1 MLHDRFS
8 LYRTSNTK
16 AFTVV
21 SPGKNEVM
29 IADVDAVIEVVGK
42 YKKWHRPQEL
52 YTVFATFGEN
62 VNTSQSEVWQRHR
75 KIINYGFREHN
86 NTLVWESA
94 MKQAKQWMDAWE
106 SRTHERSMRT
116 LEDDMDT
123 ISTNVLM
130 FAAFGQD
137 YNFTEGGL
145 KDVPQG
151 HTKSFAEVMISIYR
165 NTFLAW
171 ATRDLYLPRMIEP
184 KKLTQLR
191 ATKQE
196 LFQYYDESLRRG
208 DGDFVKSFLEANE
221 NEKKGGRQYL
231 TRDELFGNMYI
242 IQLGGFD
249 TTSYTMLFT
258 LALLATH
265 PAIQVWMTETIGEY
279 EEYEDDY
286 PTAIRCQAAMHETLR
301 VYGAAPSL
309 ARHSPNV
316 EAINIAGKEVII
328 PAKTYVSANFAGCQ
342 HDPDIWGD
350 DAAEWKPQRWIETV
364 DGKEQFNK
372 SLDLLAW
379 SAGPRICPGK
389 KFSQVEFTAVM
400 STLLK
405 RHRVEASPGLQ
416 AALDDFDFEITPRIK
431 RSRIDSLSVKFIER

>member
-1 MLHDRFS
+1 M
-8 LYRTSNTK
+8 
-16 AFTVV
+16 
-21 SPGKNEVM
+21 G
-29 IADVDAVIEVVGK
+29 
-42 YKKWHRPQEL
+42 
-52 YTVFATFGEN
+52 
-62 VNTSQSEVWQRHR
+62 
-75 KIINYGFREHN
+75 
-86 NTLVWESA
+86 
-94 MKQAKQWMDAWE
+94 
-106 SRTHERSMRT
+106 T
-116 LEDDMDT
+116 LENDMDT
-123 ISTNVLM
+123 ISANVLM
-130 FAAFGQD
+130 FAGFGQD

-145 KDVPQG
+145 KDVPQV
-151 HTKSFAEVMISIYR
+151 HAKSFAEVMISIYR
-165 NTFLAW
+165 NMFLAW
-171 ATRDLYLPRMIEP
+171 ATRDLTLPKMIEP

-208 DGDFVKSFLEANE
+208 EGDFVRSFLEANE

-249 TTSYTMLFT
+249 TTSCTIIFT

-265 PAIQVWMTETIGEY
+265 PAIQVWMAEMVGED
-279 EEYEDDY
+279 EKYEDDY

-301 VYGAAPSL
+301 VYGAAPNL

-316 EAINIAGKEVII
+316 ETINIAGKEVII

-342 HDPDIWGD
+342 HDPDIWED
-350 DAAEWKPQRWIETV
+350 DAAEWKPQRWIEIV

-372 SLDLLAW
+372 SLNLLAW
-379 SAGPRICPGK
+379 SAGPRICPWV
-389 KFSQVEFTAVM
+389 KFSQFEFTAVM
-400 STLLK
+400 SSLLK
-405 RHRVEASPGLQ
+405 RYRLEASPGLQ